1 MENMN
6 DIVNQLVED
15 IEVPED
21 VPVAYEVWAI
31 GYNEDGTVDES
42 EMYITAFTDPD
53 EAVAYAKG
61 ITAADVLTFAEESPV
76 GSEAYADI
84 EGIIIEVETVVL
96 DENND
101 SVNIGTVYR
110 NELELF
116 EEAPD
121 FVCLSND
128 EYEVIEETGYI
139 QIPSTILKEYNKN
152 DVITVL
158 FTDEEKPWPIEFK
171 IISKTT
177 DGYYICEFV

>member
-1 MENMN
+1 MKNMN
-6 DIVNQLVED
+6 DLVNELVED
-15 IEVPED
+15 IEIPED
-21 VPVAYEVWAI
+21 VPVAYEVWAV
-31 GYNEDGTVDES
+31 GYDEDGTIDTS

-61 ITAADVLTFAEESPV
+61 IAAADVLTFAEENPV
-76 GSEAYADI
+76 GSEAYTDI

>member
-61 ITAADVLTFAEESPV
+61 ITAADVLTLAEESPV
-76 GSEAYADI
+76 GSEAYVDI

-171 IISKTT
+171 IISKT
-177 DGYYICEFV
+177 DNYYICEFV